1 MNELIIYTDESEKEG
16 KFYSNFYGGVLIRS
30 QDLETVIRELES
42 FKESLNLYNE
52 LKWVKVTE
60 NYLEKYIAFIDRFFD
75 FVEDDKVKVR
85 IMFTQNCFVP
95 VNLTKEQRQNEYFLL
110 YYQFFK
116 HIFGLPYCI
125 LELEPPVRIR
135 INLDQMPTT
144 KESSFLFKSYLEGLS
159 RNAQFKKAG
168 VFIDREQ
175 IAEVDSKKHILLQ
188 CLDIV
193 LGAMAFRL
201 NDKHKEKPNGQ
212 RCRGKRTIA
221 KEKLYKHILQRIR
234 RIYPNFNIGETTG
247 HHLENHWLD
256 PYRHWKFVAKGAQF
270 DSSKTKK

>member
-52 LKWVKVTE
+52 LKWVKVSA
-60 NYLEKYIAFIDRFFD
+60 NYLEKYIAFIDYFFD

-116 HIFGLPYCI
+116 CI
-125 LELEPPVRIR
+125 
-135 INLDQMPTT
+135 
-144 KESSFLFKSYLEGLS
+144 
-159 RNAQFKKAG
+159 
-168 VFIDREQ
+168 
-175 IAEVDSKKHILLQ
+175 
-188 CLDIV
+188 
-193 LGAMAFRL
+193 
-201 NDKHKEKPNGQ
+201 
-212 RCRGKRTIA
+212 
-221 KEKLYKHILQRIR
+221 
-234 RIYPNFNIGETTG
+234 
-247 HHLENHWLD
+247 
-256 PYRHWKFVAKGAQF
+256 
-270 DSSKTKK
+270 